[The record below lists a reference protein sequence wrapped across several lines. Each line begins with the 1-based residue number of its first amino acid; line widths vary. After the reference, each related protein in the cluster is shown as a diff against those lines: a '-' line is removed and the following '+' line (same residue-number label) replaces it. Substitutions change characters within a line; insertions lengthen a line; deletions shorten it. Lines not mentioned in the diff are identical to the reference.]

1 MQFATPGHTTI
12 LQRAWDIQ
20 LKPMAVALLITCSS
34 MTLTPINVDAT
45 GVTITEHYLSALWR
59 WEANLHRLDVVTP
72 DDVDFERDG
81 RHLGSISLARSTM
94 SR

>member
-1 MQFATPGHTTI
+1 MGHS
-12 LQRAWDIQ
+12 A
-20 LKPMAVALLITCSS
+20 KPVAVGLFITCSS
-34 MTLTPINVDAT
+34 MTLTPTNVDAT
-45 GVTITEHYLSALWR
+45 EATITKHYLSALWR

-81 RHLGSISLARSTM
+81 RHLGSISLARSTV

>member
-1 MQFATPGHTTI
+1 MT
-12 LQRAWDIQ
+12 
-20 LKPMAVALLITCSS
+20 VALLITCSG
-34 MTLTPINVDAT
+34 MTLTPTNLDAT
-45 GVTITEHYLSALWR
+45 EATMTEHYLSALWR

-81 RHLGSISLARSTM
+81 RHLGSISLARSTV